1 MILLI
6 ACLLYVNCLYES
18 QQVVYKMND
27 VVEIVMRCFTKILS
41 LLIMFTKW
49 KGCWDC

>member
-18 QQVVYKMND
+18 QQTVCKMNDVLQSEKVVCKVID
-27 VVEIVMRCFTKILS
+27 VVEIVYNLFAR
-41 LLIMFTKW
+41 
-49 KGCWDC
+49 